1 MKSSK
6 LILAS
11 IFIASALPLLSQ
23 QKEQKKL
30 AVDDIANW
38 NRITYK
44 NISDDGRFV
53 VYTSEKWRG
62 VNFTDVVDKAG
73 KSIFKEDSAK
83 VVAFNP
89 QKSVLVLKRP
99 SSKAEKVIIIDLN
112 RSYKRQIDSVK
123 SIITDKK
130 SNSILF
136 QKSDS
141 TIGYIAL
148 NHPFVVNNFNIK
160 AKKIGL
166 GERGASVVM
175 ADKSKL
181 LIYNNSKTDTI
192 KIDKPI
198 DQISVSDTSNAVAFL
213 SGGTLSLFRGG
224 KKETIFEKS
233 RFEELIFS
241 EDGKRLF
248 FGAAPEV
255 EKVAPSKDPKPIVHI
270 WNWKEE
276 RQFTSQV
283 VDKERDK
290 KRTDLYVSNLDGS
303 RPFKITNDY
312 ITEYKLIAKGN
323 SEFVLLKSDL
333 RGKLEEMWTGRPLYD
348 VLLCNVLL
356 ERTYPVANKLDGY
369 ALVSPKGNY
378 LFWYN
383 NADSSWYTADIR
395 TLETRKVTNPKVVR
409 AYDEDNDTPD
419 LPSSYSFGGWSEG
432 DKYLYVYDK
441 YDIWRVSPN
450 GSEELVKLT
459 NGRERGMTYRFAETQ
474 NISDSFV
481 SEQKSI
487 LTIFNQKDK
496 SSGFAKLS
504 SKGKEVVSPLI
515 YGQFMFSGL
524 IKSKSNTY
532 VYSKESFELSPDLYV
547 SDNELKT
554 SLKVSEINPQQGN
567 YNWGTAEL
575 VEWTSLDGKR
585 LQGVVYKPQNFNPSK
600 KYPMIVNFYEK
611 NSETLYSYRTP
622 EPHRS
627 TIDYHMYTSNEY
639 IVFNPDIVYRE
650 GYPGESAYN
659 CIMPGISMLIEKGF
673 VDEKKIGAQGHS
685 WGGYQTAYLAT
696 RTSLFAA
703 IESGAP
709 VVNMFSAYGGIRWGT
724 GLNRSFQYEHQQSRI
739 AGTPWN
745 KPLRYLENSPLFFM
759 DKVTTPILIMHNDN
773 DGHVPW
779 YQGIE
784 FFVSLKRLQ
793 KPVWMLNYTGEIH
806 WPQKLEN
813 KIDFQIRMKQF
824 FDHYL
829 KGEKA
834 PDWMITPK
842 SLLELESNP
851 AY

>member
-1 MKSSK
+1 M
-6 LILAS
+6 
-11 IFIASALPLLSQ
+11 
-23 QKEQKKL
+23 
-30 AVDDIANW
+30 
-38 NRITYK
+38 
-44 NISDDGRFV
+44 
-53 VYTSEKWRG
+53 
-62 VNFTDVVDKAG
+62 
-73 KSIFKEDSAK
+73 
-83 VVAFNP
+83 VAFNP

-99 SSKAEKVIIIDLN
+99 SSKAEKVIIVDLN
-112 RSYKRQIDSVK
+112 RAYKQQIDSVK
-123 SIITDKK
+123 SVITDKK

-141 TIGYIAL
+141 SIVYIAL
-148 NHPFVVNNFNIK
+148 NYPFDFKKFGIK
-160 AKKIGL
+160 AKKISL
-166 GERGASVVM
+166 GEKGASAIM
-175 ADKSKL
+175 SDKSKL
-181 LIYNNSKTDTI
+181 LIYSNSKTDTI

-198 DQISVSDTSNAVAFL
+198 DQISVSDTANAVVFS

-233 RFEELIFS
+233 RFEELTFS
-241 EDGKRLF
+241 EDGKRLY

-255 EKVAPSKDPKPIVHI
+255 EKAAPSKDPKPLVHI

-312 ITEYKLIAKGN
+312 ITEYKLIEKGN
-323 SEFVLLKSDL
+323 SEFVLLKSDFP
-333 RGKLEEMWTGRPLYD
+333 GKFEEMWTGRPLYD
-348 VLLCNVLL
+348 VFLCNTML
-356 ERTYPVANKLDGY
+356 ERTYPIANKLDGY

-395 TLETRKVTNPKVVR
+395 SLETRKVTNPKSVK

-419 LPSSYSFGGWSEG
+419 LPASYSFGGWSEG

-450 GSEELVKLT
+450 GSEGLVRIT
-459 NGRERGMTYRFAETQ
+459 NGRERGLTFRFADSQ
-474 NISDSFV
+474 NIADNFV

-487 LTIFNQKDK
+487 LSIFNQKDK

-524 IKSKSNTY
+524 IKSKSNAY

-547 SDNELKT
+547 SDNELKS